1 VYGRDSHT
9 QAGLQCPGQALIPSL
24 TPSFVFVLGCEGRGL
39 ASLLREGLPSR
50 RRVHTVHSS
59 RTHDATCFII
69 HAHYGKSFGS
79 QGVFLLAAPI
89 IFSCRSS
96 LSHFH

>member
-1 VYGRDSHT
+1 MGVIAAHKLAFLPWTCLDVT
-9 QAGLQCPGQALIPSL
+9 QHAEHL
-24 TPSFVFVLGCEGRGL
+24 VFACFAGRGL

-69 HAHYGKSFGS
+69 HAHYGKPFSWHGYFC
-79 QGVFLLAAPI
+79 QLIILLSA
-89 IFSCRSS
+89 R
-96 LSHFH
+96 LSHFR